1 MVQITVNQTLIDLIF
16 EEPVGGYVVLDL
28 GCGDG
33 ALSFIVAKK
42 AGKVIGIDVSGVAIE
57 AAKRKAMDNTL
68 FVVMDAEKEGYA
80 RLGRIDMV
88 VSHLYMS
95 DEAVKRAYRVLPH
108 GGAFAFACFHADHLI
123 EGGRRSRF
131 SYTEGEMKSVLE
143 KTGFKVEYL
152 KAEKTKIGFKDKGE
166 ALKALGN
173 KTVERWRWDGRLQHL
188 SAYIEGGGR
197 SLTKSILVGK
207 ARKK

>member
-1 MVQITVNQTLIDLIF
+1 MVQIAVNQTLIDLIF
-16 EEPVGGYVVLDL
+16 EEPVEKYVVLDV

-33 ALSFIVAKK
+33 GLSFIVAKK
-42 AGKVIGIDVSGVAIE
+42 TGKVIGIDVSSEAIG
-57 AAKRKAMDNTL
+57 AAKRKATDNTL
-68 FVVMDAEKEGYA
+68 FVVMDAEKEDYS
-80 RLGRIDMV
+80 RLGRIDMI

-95 DEAVKRAYRVLPH
+95 NEAIKRAYSVLPL
-108 GGAFAFACFHADHLI
+108 GGVYAFACFHADHLI

-166 ALKALGN
+166 ALNALGN
-173 KTVERWRWDGRLQHL
+173 KTVERWKEDGRLQHL

-197 SLTKSILVGK
+197 SLTKGILVGK